1 MFFCNKYLL
10 NLLQIKKVK
19 ALKSSKSQIETKVLR
34 SSAGEMFFAEDFYQY
49 GSAGNIRLT
58 LFRLE
63 NEGILERLAQGIYL
77 KPKKDKLLGTIY
89 PTTEE
94 IAKKIAQRDKARIAP
109 TGVLALYLLGLTS
122 QVPLKAVYLTDGSQ
136 REVKI
141 GNRSI
146 QFKKTV
152 PKSFAIKDE
161 LLHLIVQAFKEIG
174 QKEITED
181 FMNQI
186 QPSVLKL
193 RDEVVRKQLKYA
205 PVWIQKQIINLSK
218 VDKNVD

>member
-1 MFFCNKYLL
+1 
-10 NLLQIKKVK
+10 
-19 ALKSSKSQIETKVLR
+19 
-34 SSAGEMFFAEDFYQY
+34 MFFAEDFYKY

-77 KPKKDKLLGTIY
+77 KPKKDPLLGSIY

-94 IAKKIAQRDKARIAP
+94 IAKQIAQRDKARIAP
-109 TGVLALYLLGLTS
+109 TGVFALYLLGLTT
-122 QVPLKAVYLTDGSQ
+122 QVPLKAVYLSDGSQ
-136 REVKI
+136 REIKI

-161 LLHLIVQAFKEIG
+161 LLHLIVQAFKEVG
-174 QKEITED
+174 QKEVTND
-181 FMNQI
+181 FLEKI
-186 QPSVLKL
+186 KPSILQL
-193 RDEVVRKQLKYA
+193 DHQVVQKQLKYA
-205 PVWIQKQIINLSK
+205 PVWIQKQINNLYTQ
-218 VDKNVD
+218 N